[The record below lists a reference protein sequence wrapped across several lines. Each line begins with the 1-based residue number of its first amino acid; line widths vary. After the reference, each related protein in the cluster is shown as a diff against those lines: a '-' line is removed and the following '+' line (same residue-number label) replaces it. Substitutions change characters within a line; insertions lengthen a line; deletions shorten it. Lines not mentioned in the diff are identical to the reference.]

1 MIRRA
6 TTTRTVLIS
15 KFAASAF
22 SCLLSC
28 CCQRTQRNMTKS
40 NDTMT
45 TVDGSVSQEQLE
57 SFQRDGYL
65 VVRGLFDERELQ
77 GVIEKGQDLSTVQAG
92 LYFSTMFKGAMY
104 SHEAFRAMAVHSKM
118 PKIAAE
124 LMQLDAGSQNIRVL
138 RYVSMK
144 ESLVEL

>member
-1 MIRRA
+1 
-6 TTTRTVLIS
+6 
-15 KFAASAF
+15 
-22 SCLLSC
+22 
-28 CCQRTQRNMTKS
+28 MTKS

-124 LMQLDAGSQNIRVL
+124 LMQLDAGSQNVRVL